1 MGRMKRNPEGRM
13 ITSVSISPEFHR
25 LCYTHNISFSEAL
38 RVGIAITLAEKGV
51 REYDNNLSIVRR
63 MNLFR
68 QKAEESLA
76 KVYELEAKFKE
87 KQMEKEDDKK
97 RVDFL

>member
-1 MGRMKRNPEGRM
+1 M
-13 ITSVSISPEFHR
+13 ITTAVRISPEFHK
-25 LCYTHNISFSEAL
+25 LCYEENISFSEAM
-38 RVGIAITLAEKGV
+38 RVGIAIMLAEKGI
-51 REYDNNLSIVRR
+51 REYDNNLNIVRR

-87 KQMEKEDDKK
+87 KQMERDDDKK
-97 RVDFL
+97 GISLL